1 MKWMLGVVLALGLTG
16 CSWQDDVKVRGEGAV
31 VEQQHPLG
39 HAVTRVLA
47 GVPAN
52 LYLVAGESHT
62 LRVKGEANLLPY
74 LVLTEKGEKL
84 EIEVK
89 DGYRLD
95 PTQPLEITI
104 TLPELHELALAGTG
118 NGELHDFKG
127 NELVLSVAGTGDIV
141 ASGLEMNRLEG
152 NIAGLGNLDLGEGSV
167 RAMELNIAG
176 SGGVLGARLLSQ
188 EAEVNIAGSG
198 EVELRVQERLKIEIA
213 GAGSVNYW
221 GDPELK
227 SEIAGSG
234 QVSRLGS

>member
-39 HAVTRVLA
+39 HEVTRVLA

-74 LVLTEKGEKL
+74 LVLTEQGEKL

-95 PTQPLEITI
+95 PTQPLEI
-104 TLPELHELALAGTG
+104 ALR
-118 NGELHDFKG
+118 DFKG
-127 NELVLSVAGTGDIV
+127 DDLVLSLAGTGDIV
-141 ASGLEMNRLEG
+141 ASGLTLDRLEG
-152 NIAGLGNLDLGEGSV
+152 NIAGLGNLDLGQGSARV
-167 RAMELNIAG
+167 MALNIAG
-176 SGGVLGARLLSQ
+176 AGGVKGAGLAS
-188 EAEVNIAGSG
+188 EEVEVSIAGSG
-198 EVELRVQERLKIEIA
+198 EVEVRARSRLKIEIA
-213 GAGSVNYW
+213 GAGAVNYW
-221 GDPELK
+221 GSPALT